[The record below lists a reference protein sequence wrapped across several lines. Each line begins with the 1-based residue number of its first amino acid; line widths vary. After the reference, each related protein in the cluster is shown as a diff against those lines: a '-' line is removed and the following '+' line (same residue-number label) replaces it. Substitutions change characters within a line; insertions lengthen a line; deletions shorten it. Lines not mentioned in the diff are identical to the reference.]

1 MSTFLRRTITAFWI
15 VVFILGGFWLHPVSF
30 FITGLVII
38 TGGQRE
44 YYHMVRDNGASP
56 QTIAGIIT
64 GIALYS
70 VSTLVAAGFISKE
83 YYLILIPLSLAIMIS
98 ELYRKQDKPFD
109 SLAHTF
115 FAIFYVALPV
125 SLFPYLA
132 FSKTGIESLLPHGAL
147 VFSPGL
153 IIGFILILWANDTGA
168 YLTGAA
174 FGRHRLMERTS
185 PKKSWEGFFGGT
197 LISVLAAWLLSG
209 WLGAISTFGWIVIA
223 VLISVTGTF
232 GDLVESMLKR
242 SMGVKDSGKVMP
254 GHGGFLDRFDSA
266 LMSFP
271 VVFLFVA
278 LFG

>member
-185 PKKSWEGFFGGT
+185 QKIVGRILWRNVNLSSGSMAFIGM
-197 LISVLAAWLLSG
+197 AWSDKYF
-209 WLGAISTFGWIVIA
+209 WM
-223 VLISVTGTF
+223 
-232 GDLVESMLKR
+232 DRDR
-242 SMGVKDSGKVMP
+242 SADFSNRDIRRP
-254 GHGGFLDRFDSA
+254 C
-266 LMSFP
+266 
-271 VVFLFVA
+271 
-278 LFG
+278 